1 MELSWLEDYLAL
13 METAN
18 FSRAAER
25 RNLTQPALSRRIQGL
40 EAWLGATLFDRGGRQ
55 VTPTQAGDRFR
66 PVAEETIRRLFQGR
80 EEVREVGRA
89 AATVLRFTATHTLAL
104 TFFPAWLRTLE
115 ARGPLGPV
123 RLSADSMQSC
133 ERIMLLGQAHF
144 LLCHHHP
151 AAPAG
156 LDPVEFPSLLLGV
169 ETLVPVA
176 ARDLPSL
183 PGAPGAPVPYLAYSA
198 ESGMGRILA
207 ATRGPDVCLEP
218 VFTSHVATVLE
229 AAALAGSGLAWLP
242 LSQVAGH
249 LASGALVRAGG
260 PEWDVPMEI
269 RVYRSR
275 YRQTPAAE
283 RFWDL
288 VRKDR

>member
-13 METAN
+13 METMN

-25 RNLTQPALSRRIQGL
+25 RHLTQPALSRRIQGL
-40 EAWLGATLFDRGGRQ
+40 EEWLGASLFDRGGRQ
-55 VTPTQAGDRFR
+55 VAPTGAGERFR
-66 PVAEETIRRLFQGR
+66 PIAEETIRRLFQGR
-80 EEVREVGRA
+80 EEIREVCGA
-89 AATVLRFTATHTLAL
+89 AASILRFAATHTLAL

-115 ARGPLGPV
+115 SRGPLGPV
-123 RLSADSMQSC
+123 RLSADSMASC
-133 ERIMLLGQAHF
+133 ERIMLLGQAQF

-169 ETLVPVA
+169 DTLAPVA
-176 ARDLPSL
+176 APGCPAL
-183 PGAPGAPVPYLAYSA
+183 PGTPEAPAPWLAYSA

-207 ATRGPDVCLEP
+207 AAPHPRAWLEP
-218 VFTSHVATVLE
+218 VFSSHVAAVLE
-229 AAALAGSGLAWLP
+229 AAALEGRGLAWLP
-242 LSQVAGH
+242 LSQVASR

-260 PEWDVPMEI
+260 PEWDIPMEI
-269 RVYRSR
+269 RVHRSR

-288 VRKDR
+288 LRGAG